1 MTVAEVK
8 ALILSCCEAGRSAS
22 RLPRDLPEE
31 FDLRAEGVVDS
42 LGFIELLS
50 ELEARLG
57 RQIDFADLDPDD
69 LTRFG
74 SLARHIAER
83 V

>member
-22 RLPRDLPEE
+22 RLPQDLPDG

-57 RQIDFADLDPDD
+57 RQIDVAELDLGD

-74 SLARHIAER
+74 PLARHIAER
-83 V
+83 L